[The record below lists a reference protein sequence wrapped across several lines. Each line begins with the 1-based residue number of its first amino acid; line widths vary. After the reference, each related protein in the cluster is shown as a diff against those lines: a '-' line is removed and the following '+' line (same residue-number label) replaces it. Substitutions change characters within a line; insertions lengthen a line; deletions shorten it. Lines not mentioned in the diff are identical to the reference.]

1 MTKFD
6 ELMEVTKTAVA
17 TVGRLTDDKE
27 KLVSLCKEASKNTDE
42 AMASARKAME
52 GARELMAIVEKL
64 RKERDRYKAL
74 RDIDSHR
81 MKIAT
86 NTIDEL
92 EAELREL
99 KPNWETV

>member
-1 MTKFD
+1 MTTLEKAHEGLTTALEVIK
-6 ELMEVTKTAVA
+6 ELQEQNRKL
-17 TVGRLTDDKE
+17 TV
-27 KLVSLCKEASKNTDE
+27 
-42 AMASARKAME
+42 
-52 GARELMAIVEKL
+52 
-64 RKERDRYKAL
+64 ERDRYKAL

-81 MKIAT
+81 IGIAT

>member
-1 MTKFD
+1 MTILEKAHEGLTTALEVIK
-6 ELMEVTKTAVA
+6 ELQEQNRKL
-17 TVGRLTDDKE
+17 TV
-27 KLVSLCKEASKNTDE
+27 
-42 AMASARKAME
+42 
-52 GARELMAIVEKL
+52 
-64 RKERDRYKAL
+64 ERDRYKAL

-81 MKIAT
+81 IGIAT